1 MYKFPENKIP
11 PYNLCKKDKKIIEAS
26 INLGR
31 FLLSLPEC
39 NFRQKKDIK
48 RMLHFLT
55 RLPLAP
61 PKDFNYDF
69 GFDIFPE
76 KSNKKEPLNRSW
88 SIGVSGTYFEIFSIY
103 TIVNYDTYRLQHNPN
118 FDLDFSLKYQ
128 KDEGLRFL
136 KINQY
141 EYEHEFS
148 WSLYP
153 GNKNKPDYYNM
164 ETWISEVSNPKDLVK
179 EGCYLEIDTST

>member
-61 PKDFNYDF
+61 PKDFNRELYLPPPPREFCAPRPSDTT
-69 GFDIFPE
+69 
-76 KSNKKEPLNRSW
+76 SNTVLS
-88 SIGVSGTYFEIFSIY
+88 
-103 TIVNYDTYRLQHNPN
+103 
-118 FDLDFSLKYQ
+118 
-128 KDEGLRFL
+128 
-136 KINQY
+136 
-141 EYEHEFS
+141 
-148 WSLYP
+148 
-153 GNKNKPDYYNM
+153 
-164 ETWISEVSNPKDLVK
+164 
-179 EGCYLEIDTST
+179 